1 MSTLF
6 LLWNRSWKSG
16 GNINF
21 ISLEFNSLFVFHFSS
36 YIFAETIGLWFVN
49 NCLVIPQDRIVAMN
63 WTYQFSILTFIV
75 SSFSIPYNALIIS
88 HEQMSVYAYISIIEV
103 LLRLGIVFLLSLGD
117 VDRLILYAV
126 LLFLS
131 TSCITLFYYVYC
143 KCKYP

>member
-1 MSTLF
+1 
-6 LLWNRSWKSG
+6 
-16 GNINF
+16 
-21 ISLEFNSLFVFHFSS
+21 
-36 YIFAETIGLWFVN
+36 
-49 NCLVIPQDRIVAMN
+49 MN

-126 LLFLS
+126 LLF
-131 TSCITLFYYVYC
+131 CQQAV
-143 KCKYP
+143 